1 MRPRLNLKPLDT
13 DNESTARI
21 YSMVRETVDS
31 FNIYV
36 ADFFESVAIL
46 EEQLASA
53 KREGGDPAVIEEKIE
68 YMRRRIEE
76 LLASMNGI
84 AEEMHSLVELHHSA

>member
-1 MRPRLNLKPLDT
+1 MRPRLLLKPLDT

-46 EEQLASA
+46 EEQLSGA
-53 KREGGDPAVIEEKIE
+53 KRGGGDAEIEEKIS
-68 YMRRRIEE
+68 YMRRRIAE
-76 LLASMNGI
+76 LSDAMKAIEDQMGG
-84 AEEMHSLVELHHSA
+84 LVELHHSA